1 MGDTS
6 PETHRLQGPR
16 IDRMGI
22 AYMAVA
28 MRDPNLVH
36 VEPDVAAAAGM
47 ENVIAHGT
55 FPLGYAGAAL
65 TRAYGFER
73 VRRLRVD
80 LTAPVF
86 PGDALTTELEVVGDD
101 NSMEG
106 GSLVRRVRISVLKAD
121 GTLAARGEAEVLV

>member
-1 MGDTS
+1 MD
-6 PETHRLQGPR
+6 ETAPATRRLQGPR

-47 ENVIAHGT
+47 ESVIAHGT

-101 NSMEG
+101 SMDG
-106 GSLVRRVRISVLKAD
+106 GGLVRRLRVRVLKAD
-121 GTLAARGEAEVLV
+121 GTLAAKGEAEVLV